1 MPRRSTRSSR
11 TPSYARSAP
20 GAPTASANRSPVR
33 LRKGPL
39 LLVAIVA
46 LLICGAIG
54 NLTRSQKLTG
64 QTPPTQQTRQDS
76 GSQAQRLSLTQATST
91 PDEQSLLAGPLP
103 ETAQYIYIPETAHS
117 ITTFADLFQQM
128 GGVPGIGYPLTEPFA
143 EQHIVD
149 GKWRWVQY
157 FEKAVVEYHPD
168 LPDPNKFQVAA
179 LGAARL
185 SERYHSGVAVP
196 ATKPVPGDDE
206 YTFPETRHL
215 VRGVFL
221 ARWHAGGELRRSGYP
236 LTESFEEVSDADAK
250 PYVVQYFERAVMEY
264 HPEEQPP
271 YDVQLTALGARWLAL
286 AYPEGAPRNASGPVP
301 SPTINTGA
309 TQEAEEEIAQATSD
323 AEEQIAGVTRTAQAL
338 EAHATRTAEAHAQAT
353 EDAQQ
358 VRRQLA
364 TATAEALKRKQDEY
378 NACPSGAR
386 RGAVCNDGSSSS
398 ATGRGACS
406 HHGGVSYWLY
416 CP

>member
-1 MPRRSTRSSR
+1 MPRRRSSR
-11 TPSYARSAP
+11 PSTPRAPGYARSAP
-20 GAPTASANRSPVR
+20 AVPASKPMARF
-33 LRKGPL
+33 RKGRFL
-39 LLVAIVA
+39 VVAILALLV
-46 LLICGAIG
+46 CGAIG
-54 NLTRSQKLTG
+54 NLTRSQKPAG
-64 QTPPTQQTRQDS
+64 QTQPTQQARQGTS
-76 GSQAQRLSLTQATST
+76 SQAQRLPLSEAPAT
-91 PDEQSLLAGPLP
+91 PDEQSQLAGPLP
-103 ETAQYIYIPETAHS
+103 DAARYIYVPETAHS
-117 ITTFADLFQQM
+117 ITAFADLFQQM
-128 GGVPGIGYPLTEPFA
+128 GGVPGIGYPLTEPFV
-143 EQHIVD
+143 EPHIVD

-185 SERYHSGVAVP
+185 SERYPAGVAVP
-196 ATKPVPGDDE
+196 ASKPVPGDGE
-206 YTFPETRHL
+206 YTFPETGHL

-221 ARWHAGGELRRSGYP
+221 ARWHAGGELRRFGYP
-236 LTESFEEVSDADAK
+236 LAESFEEVSDADAK
-250 PYVVQYFERAVMEY
+250 SYIVQYFERAVMEY

-271 YDVQLTALGARWLAL
+271 YDVQLTALGTRRLAL
-286 AYPEGAPRNASGPVP
+286 AYPDGAPRSASNPLP
-301 SPTINTGA
+301 SPTANAAA